1 MSRKAMTQ
9 SDVPPPRL
17 LFLSQTL
24 PYPPD
29 GGVKIRTY
37 HILRLLA
44 REFDVTALCFYRRGW
59 NPDPATVAA
68 NVEALSEVA
77 GIEAF
82 AIPQEHSRAR
92 LLSDHAR
99 SVIRGQ
105 TYTVFGYQSREFRAA
120 LERALA
126 RSTFNVVHAD
136 SLDLSAYF
144 PLLDGLPIVCTHHDA
159 TSVQLRRRGETER
172 SRLQGA
178 YIRLQGRLMEREEA
192 RWCGRVALNATVS
205 ETDAEVLRGVAPDGR
220 FVVVPNG
227 VDTEFFQPGEGS
239 GETIVCV
246 GSLGWFPNRDALEF
260 LADRI
265 LPELRALG
273 VAQRPVW
280 VGQATADAQARYR
293 EEHGVEVT
301 GHVPDIRPYVRDAA
315 CYVVPIRSGGG
326 TRIKILDAWA
336 MGKAVVSTTV
346 GCEGL
351 DTVDGENILIRDEPA
366 GFARAVRDV
375 VSDRGLRERL
385 ERNGRAT
392 VERSYSWDS
401 IGTTM
406 IEHYMQ
412 LIDGHAPRAEAV
424 R

>member
-1 MSRKAMTQ
+1 LYVRTTTQ
-9 SDVPPPRL
+9 HRSS
-17 LFLSQTL
+17 F
-24 PYPPD
+24 
-29 GGVKIRTY
+29 
-37 HILRLLA
+37 A
-44 REFDVTALCFYRRGW
+44 
-59 NPDPATVAA
+59 VA
-68 NVEALSEVA
+68 EK
-77 GIEAF
+77 
-82 AIPQEHSRAR
+82 
-92 LLSDHAR
+92 R
-99 SVIRGQ
+99 SGH
-105 TYTVFGYQSREFRAA
+105 GSK
-120 LERALA
+120 
-126 RSTFNVVHAD
+126 
-136 SLDLSAYF
+136 
-144 PLLDGLPIVCTHHDA
+144 
-159 TSVQLRRRGETER
+159 
-172 SRLQGA
+172 GA
-178 YIRLQGRLMEREEA
+178 YIRYQGRLMEREEA
-192 RWCGRVALNATVS
+192 SWCARVSLNATVS
-205 ETDAEVLRGVAPDGR
+205 QTDADVLRQFAPHGR
-220 FVVVPNG
+220 FTVVPNG
-227 VDTEFFQPGEGS
+227 VDTAFFQPGEGS
-239 GETIVCV
+239 GDSIVCV

-273 VAQRPVW
+273 VTQRPVW

-366 GFARAVRDV
+366 EFARAVRDV

-385 ERNGRAT
+385 ERNGRET

-412 LIDGHAPRAEAV
+412 LIEGRAPLAEAV